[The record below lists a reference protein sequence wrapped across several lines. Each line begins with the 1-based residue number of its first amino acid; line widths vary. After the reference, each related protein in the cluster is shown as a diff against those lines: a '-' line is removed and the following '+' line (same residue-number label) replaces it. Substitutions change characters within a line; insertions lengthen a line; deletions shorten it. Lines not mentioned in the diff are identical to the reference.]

1 MVPVRNYFLNYV
13 NCQADLATHSKFN
26 IIFEWKELKIKIE
39 DFLYKEILHDR
50 AGKCL
55 SLEHYCG
62 RAATILAA
70 TGGETTK
77 QNINQSSSSELHWT
91 KLKNECSATKIEFIK
106 KPTLLGGLSS
116 AKVWAKSVFRI
127 TCTSIRIRVRNQADS
142 DPCPASLIKIIIQY
156 VVAVIIR
163 SFCCFPEPSFFNPLV
178 NFLRFTEWLLV
189 FFASQVGSGK
199 MMRIRSDTGRNLQ
212 QFVFL

>member
-1 MVPVRNYFLNYV
+1 M
-13 NCQADLATHSKFN
+13 K
-26 IIFEWKELKIKIE
+26 IFCIK
-39 DFLYKEILHDR
+39 K
-50 AGKCL
+50 
-55 SLEHYCG
+55 YCMIG
-62 RAATILAA
+62 RGNVYLWSTIAEEPPQFWRFRLQEVSPILAASVPA

-127 TCTSIRIRVRNQADS
+127 TCTSIRIRVRSQADS